1 MPGPTALAAAAEQAF
16 VVGYPLLVSA
26 RASALARNR
35 LTCIAEGPDT
45 LRISGWLDLGHEPI
59 VLGTPDT
66 HGRYYALSLRDAWNT
81 VFASIGARTTGTK
94 TRAFALLG
102 PGRHGEHLP
111 PGVTPVASP
120 TRIVHVTGCL
130 EAHVSRAGASAFSDF
145 RLTPLSRWGGGSGV
159 PPTAGEVARP
169 AAAAGIDALSA
180 RACFTELIE
189 LLADNPPE
197 PADRKCLLDLLAVAP
212 LDAPDGW
219 SRLFPDA
226 RAAIEHGVRRG
237 RRSIRATAARPRG
250 EAVGVWRVVYDQGRF
265 GTDWLRRA
273 ALSAAGEHAE
283 PSTDELR
290 AFADAEADGPPLSGQ
305 HRYVLH
311 FPHSAHPPVNGFWS
325 LIARPHPPAPAD
337 RRPRRTGDL
346 HGLTIDGD
354 GSLSVHI
361 QADRPVRAREPNW
374 LPAPRGRFSLELRLY
389 WPRDEALDGRWTPP
403 AVQRV
408 DQCTPLPFGGDP
420 ER

>member
-1 MPGPTALAAAAEQAF
+1 MPRPTALAAAAEQAF
-16 VVGYPLLVSA
+16 VVGYPLLISG
-26 RASALARNR
+26 RASELARNR
-35 LTCIAEGPDT
+35 LTCVAEGRDT
-45 LRISGWLDLGHEPI
+45 VRISGWLDLGREPI
-59 VLGTPDT
+59 VLETPDT
-66 HGRYYALSLRDAWNT
+66 HGRFYVLSLRDAWNT

-94 TRAFALLG
+94 ARTFALLG
-102 PGRHGEHLP
+102 PGRHGEPLP
-111 PGVTPVASP
+111 PGVTAVASP

-130 EAHVSRAGASAFSDF
+130 EAHASRAGASAFSDF
-145 RLTPLSRWGGGSGV
+145 RLAPLSRGGDGSST
-159 PPTAGEVARP
+159 PPAAGEVPSSTVAE
-169 AAAAGIDALSA
+169 GIDALSA
-180 RACFTELIE
+180 RACFAELMR

-197 PADRKCLLDLLAVAP
+197 PADHKCLRDLLAVAP

-237 RRSIRATAARPRG
+237 RKSIRATAARPRG
-250 EAVGVWRVVYDQGRF
+250 EPVGDWRVVYDQGRF

-273 ALSAAGEHAE
+273 ALSAAGEDGE

-290 AFADAEADGPPLSGQ
+290 AFAGAEADGPPLSGQ
-305 HRYVLH
+305 HRYVLR
-311 FPHSAHPPVNGFWS
+311 FGPSAHPPVNGFWS
-325 LIARPHPPAPAD
+325 LVARPHAPAPVD
-337 RRPRRTGDL
+337 RRPHRTGDL
-346 HGLTIDGD
+346 HGLTVDAD

-361 QADRPVRAREPNW
+361 QPDRPVRAREPNW

-389 WPRDEALDGRWTPP
+389 WPREEALDGRWTPP

-408 DQCTPLPFGGDP
+408 DQCAPLPFGGEP